1 MVKITNGV
9 KTFTVSKGAF
19 NSLYKAMGYSI
30 IDGLG

>member
-19 NSLYKAMGYSI
+19 NSLYKPWGIPS
-30 IDGLG
+30 